1 MRRLT
6 RLPGPHQLSLV
17 HQRSSRKNCGTIP
30 NTYKPRLRRQPTPQP
45 LLSSANHIIF
55 FGAALLLISIVASAF
70 SSRVGAP
77 LLLVFLIIGM
87 LAGEDGPGGVNFDD
101 FRLANLAG
109 SLALAIILFDGG
121 LRTRADLFRVG
132 LRPALSLATI
142 GVVIT
147 GALLGTFAAWVLGI
161 QWMQGLLI
169 GAIVASTDAAAVFSL
184 LHAHGIALK
193 QRVSATLEIE
203 SGSNDPMAVFL
214 TVALVELLASGKT
227 GLDWHILETFV
238 LQMGIGASAG
248 WAGGQALAWLLNRLT
263 LPPALYPLL
272 AAGGGVFI
280 FGAVALAEGSGFLA
294 IYLAGAVIGNRQV
307 QGQENILRVH
317 DGLAWLSQIGMFLML
332 GLLASPV
339 GLASVAVPSLAI
351 AVFLIFVARPL
362 AVLVSLLPFHF
373 PWRDQVYI
381 SWVGLR
387 GAVPII
393 LATFPLLA
401 GVPQAGLFFHV
412 AFVVV
417 LVSLMVQGW
426 TIGIV
431 AKWLQLEVPPTPE
444 PEQKVDL
451 DVAGRFNLELSGYS
465 LKSGSPALGIPL
477 AELPLPDESQIA
489 GIVRSGRLTRLMPE
503 EPLQVGDYLY
513 MLSQRDAL
521 DALGRALTGAE
532 APARLEEHEFFGEFV
547 LNGDARLADL
557 AEVYGFDLPA
567 GTEEMTASD
576 LLDHRFAHRPVVGD
590 RLRLGLVELVAMEIK
605 ANRVGKVGLN
615 LHH

>member
-1 MRRLT
+1 
-6 RLPGPHQLSLV
+6 
-17 HQRSSRKNCGTIP
+17 
-30 NTYKPRLRRQPTPQP
+30 
-45 LLSSANHIIF
+45 LSSANHIIF
-55 FGAALLLISIVASAF
+55 FGAALLLISIIASAF
-70 SSRVGAP
+70 SARVGAP
-77 LLLVFLIIGM
+77 LLLVFLLIGM
-87 LAGEDGPGGVNFDD
+87 LAGEDGPGGIDFDD

-121 LRTRADLFRVG
+121 LRTRAALFRVG

-142 GVVIT
+142 GVLVT
-147 GALLGTFAAWVLGI
+147 GALLGAFAAWVLDI
-161 QWMQGLLI
+161 HWIQGLLI

-214 TVALVELLASGKT
+214 TVALVELLASGRT
-227 GLDWHILETFV
+227 ALEWSMLETFV
-238 LQMGIGASAG
+238 LQMGIGAFVG
-248 WAGGQALAWLLNRLT
+248 WIGGQALAWLLNRLT

-280 FGAVALAEGSGFLA
+280 FGAVALADGSGFLA
-294 IYLAGAVIGNRQV
+294 IYLAGVVIGNRQV
-307 QGQENILRVH
+307 QGEENILRVH

-332 GLLASPV
+332 GLLATPV
-339 GLASVAVPSLAI
+339 ELVPVAVPALMI
-351 AVFLIFVARPL
+351 ALFLIFIARPL
-362 AVLVSLLPFHF
+362 AVVVSLSPFHF
-373 PWRDQVYI
+373 PWREQVFI

-401 GVPQAGLFFHV
+401 DVPQAGLFFHV

-417 LVSLMVQGW
+417 LISLMVQGW
-426 TIGIV
+426 TIGLA
-431 AKWLQLEVPPTPE
+431 AKWLELEVPPTPE
-444 PEQKVDL
+444 PAQRVDL

-465 LKSGSPALGIPL
+465 LKPGSPALGLPL
-477 AELPLPDESQIA
+477 DQLPLPEESQIA
-489 GIVRSGRLTRLMPE
+489 GIVRGGRLIRLAPAE
-503 EPLQVGDYLY
+503 LLQPGDYLY
-513 MLSQRDAL
+513 VLSPRGAL
-521 DALGRALTGAE
+521 EALGRILIGAE

-557 AEVYGFDLPA
+557 AAVYGLELPA
-567 GTEEMTASD
+567 GTEELTAAD
-576 LLDHRFAHRPVVGD
+576 LLEQRFAQRPVVGD
-590 RLRLGLVELVAMEIK
+590 RLRLGRLELVAMDIK
-605 ANRVGKVGLN
+605 AGRVARVGLN

>member
-1 MRRLT
+1 
-6 RLPGPHQLSLV
+6 
-17 HQRSSRKNCGTIP
+17 
-30 NTYKPRLRRQPTPQP
+30 
-45 LLSSANHIIF
+45 LSSANHIIF
-55 FGAALLLISIVASAF
+55 FGAALLLISIIASAF
-70 SSRVGAP
+70 SARVGAP
-77 LLLVFLIIGM
+77 LLLVFLLIGM
-87 LAGEDGPGGVNFDD
+87 LAGEDGPGGIDFDD

-121 LRTRADLFRVG
+121 LRTRAALFRVG

-142 GVVIT
+142 GVLVT
-147 GALLGTFAAWVLGI
+147 GALLGAFAAWVLDI
-161 QWMQGLLI
+161 HWIQGLLI

-214 TVALVELLASGKT
+214 TVALVELLASGRT
-227 GLDWHILETFV
+227 ALEWSMLETFV
-238 LQMGIGASAG
+238 LQMGIGAFVG
-248 WAGGQALAWLLNRLT
+248 WIGGQALAWLLNRLT

-280 FGAVALAEGSGFLA
+280 FGAVALADGSGFLA
-294 IYLAGAVIGNRQV
+294 IYLAGVVIGNRQV
-307 QGQENILRVH
+307 QGEENILRVH

-332 GLLASPV
+332 GLLATPV
-339 GLASVAVPSLAI
+339 ELVPVAVPALMI
-351 AVFLIFVARPL
+351 ALFLIFIARPL
-362 AVLVSLLPFHF
+362 AVVVSLLPFHF
-373 PWRDQVYI
+373 PWREQVFI

-401 GVPQAGLFFHV
+401 DVPQAGLFFHV

-417 LVSLMVQGW
+417 LISLMVQGW
-426 TIGIV
+426 TIGLA
-431 AKWLQLEVPPTPE
+431 AKWLELEVPPTPE
-444 PEQKVDL
+444 PAQRVDL

-465 LKSGSPALGIPL
+465 LKPGSPALGLPL
-477 AELPLPDESQIA
+477 DQLPLPEESQIA
-489 GIVRSGRLTRLMPE
+489 GIVRGGRLIRLAPAE
-503 EPLQVGDYLY
+503 LLQPGDYLY
-513 MLSQRDAL
+513 VLSPRGAL
-521 DALGRALTGAE
+521 EALGRILIGAE

-557 AEVYGFDLPA
+557 AAVYGLELPA
-567 GTEEMTASD
+567 GTEELTAAD
-576 LLDHRFAHRPVVGD
+576 LLEQRFAQRPVVGD
-590 RLRLGLVELVAMEIK
+590 RLRLGRLELVAMDIK
-605 ANRVGKVGLN
+605 AGRVARVGLN